1 MSVASHTKK
10 ISLALAEK
18 SARSDST
25 QGDSV
30 SKGSARRPG
39 EGYAD
44 GWDRIFRGQ
53 NTQAQAVESVLDAF
67 PVEYPSGARAKGD
80 GRGHEGGRA
89 EGADTAT
96 DTA

>member
-1 MSVASHTKK
+1 MRQVSGQA
-10 ISLALAEK
+10 
-18 SARSDST
+18 ARGW
-25 QGDSV
+25 GDSV
-30 SKGSARRPG
+30 SGKGSARRPG

-44 GWDRIFRGQ
+44 NFERIFRGQ

-67 PVEYPSGARAKGD
+67 PVEYPSGARANGD
-80 GRGHEGGRA
+80 GCGHEGGRA